1 MTSAFEKLA
10 RLSPWARRVTE
21 RKPDSLVAR
30 ALRPAAE
37 RLADI
42 RQVIEVDTV
51 KWLEHHAALCH
62 HLLYTVVRSA
72 LAPASDKTADAEVT
86 TAFRLLHEHARV
98 INGGVDPVLLT
109 KDGLHTIPYEELAVA
124 RAKVQALERE
134 RESLLSIIEMQ
145 RAVGKARDAS
155 GREEGSSDG

>member
-21 RKPDSLVAR
+21 PKPDSLVAR
-30 ALRPAAE
+30 ALRPAVE
-37 RLADI
+37 RMADT
-42 RQVIEVDTV
+42 RQIIEVDTV

-62 HLLYTVVRSA
+62 HLLYAVVKAA

-145 RAVGKARDAS
+145 RAVGKARDA
-155 GREEGSSDG
+155 